1 VEVVEEVRRTGAY
14 AATCG
19 AHVVPGEKLK
29 MIKEDVLLR
38 RETARQ

>member
-1 VEVVEEVRRTGAY
+1 MGAY

-29 MIKEDVLLR
+29 MMGEDVLLPR
-38 RETARQ
+38 VVV